1 MFVYGCV
8 FAVSRSSGTSSRGHV
23 AQLNRACHHR
33 CRDPAVH
40 YWVCQADLCCHA
52 WGTDTTLLEMS
63 DDWCCLLFSVLLMAL
78 PQQLTFGISVFR
90 SLHQREW
97 PSRTDPNPQAPLSS
111 LQVVRWKTKTF
122 VCSSK
127 FVTGALWPNSLHCFG
142 GKYTNLVL
150 KQFWLKEFNYA
161 GAIIL
166 VAGCSVSCMP
176 GFVLVTHQGQRTDGY
191 WNTLCVWH
199 CHTLLSAV
207 LSLQAY
213 AVQGQHAIPQP
224 DVSEGPS
231 VSDPIYLQLRS
242 WEAMPPSYFIP
253 LTLIFPA
260 TTAW

>member
-1 MFVYGCV
+1 
-8 FAVSRSSGTSSRGHV
+8 
-23 AQLNRACHHR
+23 
-33 CRDPAVH
+33 
-40 YWVCQADLCCHA
+40 
-52 WGTDTTLLEMS
+52 MS

-122 VCSSK
+122 VCSSR

-191 WNTLCVWH
+191 WNTLCV
-199 CHTLLSAV
+199 TLPHPPKCCSLLAGICCPRAARHSTAWCKWRALCKWSNIFATSV
-207 LSLQAY
+207 LGS
-213 AVQGQHAIPQP
+213 HATFLFHPY
-224 DVSEGPS
+224 D
-231 VSDPIYLQLRS
+231 
-242 WEAMPPSYFIP
+242 SYFPSHHCLINIP
-253 LTLIFPA
+253 FNNSKKTNILHIVYIKFYTF
-260 TTAW
+260 